1 VDEVVKMLE
10 KAQKE
15 KLWGNL
21 QIDFHDGEIVLVRK
35 TETTK
40 ITGTENTRR
49 NEYRHSR

>member
-1 VDEVVKMLE
+1 MNEVIKMLE

-21 QIDFHDGEIVLVRK
+21 QIDFHNGEIVLVRK

-40 ITGTENTRR
+40 LGTESTRH
-49 NEYRHSR
+49 EYRNSR

>member
-1 VDEVVKMLE
+1 MNEVIKMLE

-21 QIDFHDGEIVLVRK
+21 QIDFHNGEVVLIRK

-40 ITGTENTRR
+40 ITGMETNRH
-49 NEYRHSR
+49 EYRNSR